1 MSYHKKPLAPGTP
14 SEAWIRENIR
24 VNDATARGYAS
35 GISFL
40 IEEYGLSRVLTE
52 DVCDIR
58 DLNRVGNEYSW
69 RRTWNRKC
77 QTILR
82 RYQQSLQESQAVGGA
97 TV

>member
-1 MSYHKKPLAPGTP
+1 MSYHKKPLALGTP

-40 IEEYGLSRVLTE
+40 IEGYGLCRVLTE
-52 DVCDIR
+52 DICDVR
-58 DLNRVGNEYSW
+58 DLDHVGKGYS
-69 RRTWNRKC
+69 RQRTWNRKC

-97 TV
+97 TA